1 MWIIAAA
8 IIGFVMDCFLGDPAW
23 MPHPI
28 RLIGLCISRFER
40 LFRRI
45 FPQTPRGAY
54 CAGIAMA
61 VAVLL
66 VTGTLTIGV
75 LILSK
80 RINRYFGF
88 AVACVMCWQVQ
99 AAKCLRNEALKVQR
113 LLEENDLPNA
123 RQQVGM
129 LVGRDTDALSS
140 SQVAKAAIETVAE
153 NTCDGVIAPLF
164 WLIIG
169 GPVGAMLYKAVNTM
183 DSMVGYKNERY
194 LYFGRFAARLDDFA
208 NYLPA
213 RLSAVF
219 MITAAFVLGFDG
231 SSAGKI
237 WHRDRRKHA
246 SPNSA
251 QTEAACAGALNI
263 QLAGDASYFGK
274 VCKKPF
280 IGDPVRPVEARD
292 IERSCRLMYGA
303 GILALVIFVL
313 FRMAFVLL

>member
-66 VTGTLTIGV
+66 VTGTLTIAV

-194 LYFGRFAARLDDFA
+194 LY
-208 NYLPA
+208 
-213 RLSAVF
+213 SAVF

-231 SSAGKI
+231 SSAWKI